1 MSKPTS
7 TGSVSNTL
15 LCTTECRYCHEFGHT
30 VSRCSNIL
38 NTNTTDTPTYKET
51 DSGSNRRYMKPQY
64 TRIAKYSGDEVEG
77 IRGNSREH
85 SSSEFDSSDVY
96 MLYVGSEQDR
106 SDIKEM
112 NDRIGKLKGKSWAD
126 DE

>member
-7 TGSVSNTL
+7 TGSYSSGSNTL
-15 LCTTECRYCHEFGHT
+15 LGTTECRYCHEFGHT

-38 NTNTTDTPTYKET
+38 NTNQTDTTAAPT
-51 DSGSNRRYMKPQY
+51 DSGSNRLYMKPQY
-64 TRIAKYSGDEVEG
+64 KHI
-77 IRGNSREH
+77 
-85 SSSEFDSSDVY
+85 DSSDVY

-112 NDRIGKLKGKSWAD
+112 NTRIGKLQGKSWAD

>member
-15 LCTTECRYCHEFGHT
+15 LSTTECRYCHEFGHT

-38 NTNTTDTPTYKET
+38 NTKTSEEDATV
-51 DSGSNRRYMKPQY
+51 SNRGYMKPQY
-64 TRIAKYSGDEVEG
+64 TRI
-77 IRGNSREH
+77 
-85 SSSEFDSSDVY
+85 DSADVY
-96 MLYVGSEQDR
+96 MLYVSSEQDR

-112 NDRIGKLKGKSWAD
+112 NDRIGRLKGKSWAD

>member
-15 LCTTECRYCHEFGHT
+15 LDTTECRYCHEFGHT

-38 NTNTTDTPTYKET
+38 NTNQTHTTDTPTYKET

-64 TRIAKYSGDEVEG
+64 TRI
-77 IRGNSREH
+77 
-85 SSSEFDSSDVY
+85 DSADVY

-112 NDRIGKLKGKSWAD
+112 NDRIGKLKGKLWAD